1 MIKKRE
7 DIVLLFLTRA
17 KRLFFFLPHQEM
29 KEAERGFDRG
39 CPGLLHL
46 RLGSTTGNSANKAP
60 ARDAQGSDWQ
70 AFKGIPQPE
79 CNVSQCSLWPKL
91 SSGRISAKIKGDD
104 GDDDDDPSSKKRRF
118 SEEVAR
124 IKHGA
129 TILDQKQQMRFFLF
143 LFLFFLT
150 CLNK

>member
-104 GDDDDDPSSKKRRF
+104 DDDDDDPVEGRQPGLLIQQLSLLQSLAGVFSFRLSTPSSKKKIF
-118 SEEVAR
+118 
-124 IKHGA
+124 
-129 TILDQKQQMRFFLF
+129 
-143 LFLFFLT
+143 
-150 CLNK
+150 